1 MKSVVLAVAIAAS
14 IGGFALSSYAEK
26 LPPYPGAAADP
37 YLRPDAPGRVDLHP
51 ASKKS
56 TARHRGE
63 AGAAVKKPKTG
74 DAVAPGGKSIEVGKA
89 Q

>member
-1 MKSVVLAVAIAAS
+1 MRNVVLAVVIAVS
-14 IGGFALSSYAEK
+14 VGGYALSGYAEK
-26 LPPYPGAAADP
+26 LPPYPGADP

-51 ASKKS
+51 ASEKS

-63 AGAAVKKPKTG
+63 AGAAVNKPKTG